1 MMMMIVCKEQRY
13 HSQSESL
20 IYINWFCPIG
30 NPFSTAS
37 SFCHLWCVHKFTV
50 SRETLSLTLYSWE
63 STFTVRFDFYSAASN
78 QVYCFT
84 VAFQSVS
91 LFIGYLALVCSVF
104 RHLACTYEQSLLL
117 LSYARASDAV
127 SRHCCVLS
135 RLCLEFPCLV
145 LFFSRDCVFISHSYC
160 APKNW
165 YFLLKAGQY
174 TNLLAVYLL
183 TVDSQKRA
191 QKFQQRLSL
200 DST

>member
-1 MMMMIVCKEQRY
+1 M
-13 HSQSESL
+13 
-20 IYINWFCPIG
+20 
-30 NPFSTAS
+30 
-37 SFCHLWCVHKFTV
+37 

-104 RHLACTYEQSLLL
+104 RHLACTYEQSLSL
-117 LSYARASDAV
+117 LSYALPAMQSRDIVV
-127 SRHCCVLS
+127 S
-135 RLCLEFPCLV
+135 CLGSVSSFPVSFC
-145 LFFSRDCVFISHSYC
+145 FFSRDCVFISHSYC
-160 APKNW
+160 VPKNW

>member
-1 MMMMIVCKEQRY
+1 M
-13 HSQSESL
+13 
-20 IYINWFCPIG
+20 
-30 NPFSTAS
+30 
-37 SFCHLWCVHKFTV
+37 

-63 STFTVRFDFYSAASN
+63 STFTVRFDFYSAATQLNEHVRTQVLTPQCPHLFNTTTYEASN

-104 RHLACTYEQSLLL
+104 RHLACTYEQSLSL

>member
-1 MMMMIVCKEQRY
+1 MLRSLHWLYQWTHWMQAPVTGIVCKEQKY
-13 HSQSESL
+13 HNHFVFDLYKL
-20 IYINWFCPIG
+20 ILS

-104 RHLACTYEQSLLL
+104 RHLACTYEQSLSL

-145 LFFSRDCVFISHSYC
+145 LFFFLVTVSLSVTATVRRKTDISCWKQASIQIYL
-160 APKNW
+160 P
-165 YFLLKAGQY
+165 F
-174 TNLLAVYLL
+174 TYLL
-183 TVDSQKRA
+183 
-191 QKFQQRLSL
+191 
-200 DST
+200 